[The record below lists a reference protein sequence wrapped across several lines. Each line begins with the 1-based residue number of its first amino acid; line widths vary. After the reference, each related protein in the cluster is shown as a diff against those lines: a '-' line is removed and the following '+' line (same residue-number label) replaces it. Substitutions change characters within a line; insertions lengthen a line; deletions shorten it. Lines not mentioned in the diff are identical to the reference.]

1 MNWCWLALVT
11 AASEGVAANA
21 TAGDGM
27 WLAAWNARRQPPVP
41 QAARADARIVDP
53 HGAPAWVSFDRA
65 APRVKLAFDDL
76 AVQQARRQV
85 LAGPPSAPGHDPP
98 DGRFPFRGRALTAW
112 RDGGV
117 HEDPFSRIFPA
128 RCLQVGEGLLGN
140 VAAPSGPVI
149 ERYGSAS
156 PRPQNR
162 F

>member
-1 MNWCWLALVT
+1 VNWCWLALVT
-11 AASEGVAANA
+11 AAPEGVAASA

-27 WLAAWNARRQPPVP
+27 WLAAWNARRQPPVSH
-41 QAARADARIVDP
+41 AARADARIFDP
-53 HGAPAWVSFDRA
+53 HGAPAWVSFVRA
-65 APRVKLAFDDL
+65 PPGVKLAFDDL

-85 LAGPPSAPGHDPP
+85 LAGPPSALVTTLLTDASHFEG
-98 DGRFPFRGRALTAW
+98 ALTAW

-117 HEDPFSRIFPA
+117 HEDPFARIFPA
-128 RCLQVGEGLLGN
+128 RRLQVGEGLLGN

-156 PRPQNR
+156 PWPQDR